1 MLLSALAVA
10 LNGIQPVDQAIFA
23 ALASSGAG
31 ITSVSRFVSA
41 IAQIHGRVALVLD
54 HVEAVTRTECRDVI
68 AEFGVRLPLGWQL
81 ALASRTDPPLPMA
94 RLRAQG
100 GLVEVGAADLAMDSQ
115 DASALLKGAGV
126 QAGAARVE
134 QLVQLTEGWAAGLY
148 LAALAMRAGA
158 PESDMRSR
166 FAGDDRFMGDYL
178 RSELLDRLSDAEVS
192 FMCRTSVLDRMCG
205 SLCDTVLQRKGSG
218 QFLELMERQNLL
230 LVALDRRREWY
241 RYHHLLRE
249 LLETE
254 LRRREPDLV
263 ADLHFRAAFWYE
275 ANGAPENAIGHALQ
289 AGDFDR
295 AVRLVLAVMNPVW
308 AGGRVDTVLHW
319 TQSLRDKTSAQH

>member
-1 MLLSALAVA
+1 
-10 LNGIQPVDQAIFA
+10 
-23 ALASSGAG
+23 
-31 ITSVSRFVSA
+31 
-41 IAQIHGRVALVLD
+41 
-54 HVEAVTRTECRDVI
+54 
-68 AEFGVRLPLGWQL
+68 
-81 ALASRTDPPLPMA
+81 MA

-205 SLCDTVLQRKGSG
+205 PLCDAVLQRSGSG
-218 QFLELMERQNLL
+218 QFLEWMERRNLL
-230 LVALDRRREWY
+230 VVALDRRRADADGGRLSLRRVAVIATGGAGDSE
-241 RYHHLLRE
+241 RGSSEAELLRDMMVKCMVPADRI
-249 LLETE
+249 
-254 LRRREPDLV
+254 LRS
-263 ADLHFRAAFWYE
+263 
-275 ANGAPENAIGHALQ
+275 PEIVERIVEKT
-289 AGDFDR
+289 D
-295 AVRLVLAVMNPVW
+295 
-308 AGGRVDTVLHW
+308 GR
-319 TQSLRDKTSAQH
+319 